1 MDILDRYIGKAVILG
16 IAAALSVII
25 TLDFLVSFAGEVGEI
40 GKANYNYWQ
49 AFIFVVLRAPQ
60 KIYEIFPMIA
70 VLGTMLGLGM
80 LASNH
85 ELTAMR
91 AAGVSL
97 LRLIGSV
104 LKTAAIIIVVAI
116 FIGEVIAPPATQYAK
131 LSRVRAIERTISL
144 NTDYGLWARDGDT
157 YIHIRRV
164 EHDGRLIGVNLYVL
178 NEFHSLQET
187 YQARSAEYKNDSWLL
202 QNVEH
207 KKITAE
213 GISKAS
219 VDSMTWKTLLKPDI
233 VSVVSVSPE
242 DLSLWRL
249 HSYIDY
255 LTDNHL
261 DAKHYKLSFWIKV
274 FSPLTITAMM
284 FLAIPFI
291 FGTLRG
297 VGVGQRVFIGF
308 LIGLTFFILSRLIGQ
323 AGLVYTNYPLLPASL
338 PTLIVVGV
346 GIFLMRRLR

>member
-1 MDILDRYIGKAVILG
+1 MDILDRYIGKAVMLG
-16 IAAALSVII
+16 ILAALAVIL

-40 GKANYNYWQ
+40 GKANYTYWQ
-49 AFIFVVLRAPQ
+49 AFLYILLKTPQ

-80 LASNH
+80 LAGNH
-85 ELTAMR
+85 ELIAMR

-97 LRLIGSV
+97 LRLIGAV
-104 LKTAAIIIVVAI
+104 LKTAAVITVIAI
-116 FIGEVIAPPATQYAK
+116 FIGEVVAPPAVQYAK
-131 LSRVRAIERTISL
+131 LNRVRAIEHLISL

-164 EHDGRLIGVNLYVL
+164 EHDGRLIGINLYVFD
-178 NEFHSLQET
+178 EFHSLRET

-207 KKITAE
+207 KKISADGITKTSAE
-213 GISKAS
+213 
-219 VDSMTWKTLLKPDI
+219 SMAWKTLLKPDI

-249 HSYIDY
+249 RGYIEY
-255 LTDNHL
+255 LKDNHL
-261 DAKHYKLSFWIKV
+261 DAKHYELSFWIKV

-291 FGTLRG
+291 FGNMRG

-308 LIGLTFFILSRLIGQ
+308 LIGLAFFILSRLISQ
-323 AGLVYTNYPLLPASL
+323 AGLVYTNYPLLPAGL
-338 PTLIVVGV
+338 PTLIVLGL
-346 GIFLMRRLR
+346 GIFLMRRIR